1 MIDKLIVRGAK
12 QHNLNNINLDIPKN
26 KIVVFTGLSGSGK
39 STLAFDT
46 IYAEGQRRYV
56 ESLSAYA
63 RQFLELMEKPEVD
76 SIEGLSPAISIQQK
90 TTNKNPRST
99 VGTVTEI
106 YDYLRLLFAKIGE
119 PHCPNCNRKIES
131 QTLESI
137 TESVLRVSN
146 QKSRLIILAPL
157 IQGKKGTFDSLLRE
171 LYQKGFSKL
180 RVDGQFVNLEEL
192 LNRTNE
198 DQDNAKN
205 NTRPSE
211 YQDLN
216 LHKQRK
222 HNIDVI
228 IDRLKPSLN
237 EKSRIFE
244 SVQNAANLTNGIV
257 LTLIDDKEFF
267 FSRHNACPICKISIG
282 NIEPRSFSFNSPFG
296 ACEECNGL
304 GIKIEF
310 DPDLIIP
317 DKSKSILEGAI
328 KPWQGKF
335 ATFKSSMLKYVG
347 KKFGFNL
354 NTPIEKMSSEQ
365 INVILY
371 GTNQNIYYKYESKYS
386 QSKWEYESN
395 FEGVI
400 PNLQR
405 LYNSTD
411 SDNKREM
418 LARFMKEHVCDK
430 CSGKRLKKDSLSIK
444 IAEKSIIDVGD
455 LPIDECY
462 NFFNVL
468 KLDDTKK
475 YIAKNVLKEIRSR
488 LEFLMNVGLNYL
500 TLNRSTSSLSG
511 GESQRIR
518 LATQIGS
525 NLTGVLY
532 VLDEPT
538 IGLHQRDNDRLIK
551 TLKRLRDLG
560 NSLIIVEHDEDV
572 IRNSDWIID
581 IGPGA
586 GIHGGRIVAQGNLNE
601 VIQNENSL
609 TGQYLKGD
617 KTATLCSKKNQST
630 QFLAIHGAKEN
641 NLKSI
646 DVHIPIRCMTIVTGV
661 SGSGKSTLINEI
673 LFKSIASYFGTND
686 IPGKHDSIS
695 GMDHID
701 KVIEID
707 QSPIGRTPR
716 SNAATYVNAFTP
728 IREIFSKTI
737 TAKEMGYNPGRFS
750 FNVKSGRC
758 EACEG
763 CGVKRI
769 EMQFLPDVYVKCNE
783 CMGKRYNSETLLV
796 KYKNKSIDNIL
807 NLTVEE
813 ALHFFQN
820 IPIIYKKLKT
830 LFDVGLGYIKLG
842 QPATTFSGGEAQR
855 IKLAAEL
862 SKRDTG
868 KTLYILD
875 EPTTGLHFE
884 DVKKLLKILNTLTK
898 LGNTVVVIEHNL
910 DVIAS
915 ADWVID
921 LGPEGGSDGGQLI
934 IEGPPEKI
942 INYDDISHTAK
953 FLKKKI
959 LNSKLIEV
967 NN

>member
-12 QHNLNNINLDIPKN
+12 QHNLNNINIDIPKN
-26 KIVVFTGLSGSGK
+26 KIVIFTGLSGSGK

-63 RQFLELMEKPEVD
+63 RQFLELMEKPEVE

-90 TTNKNPRST
+90 TTNRNPRST

-119 PHCPNCNRKIES
+119 PYCPNCDRKIES

-137 TESVLRVSN
+137 TESVFRLSTE
-146 QKSRLIILAPL
+146 KSLLIILAPL
-157 IQGKKGTFDSLLRE
+157 IQGKKGSFDKLFQE
-171 LYQKGFSKL
+171 LYEKGYSRL
-180 RVDGQFVNLEEL
+180 RIDGQFVALGDLIDKSKDAKFYDKKNPKLGDLEEF
-192 LNRTNE
+192 
-198 DQDNAKN
+198 
-205 NTRPSE
+205 
-211 YQDLN
+211 N
-216 LHKQRK
+216 LPKQKK
-222 HNIDVI
+222 HNIDVVV
-228 IDRLKPSLN
+228 DRLKPSIN

-244 SVQNAANLTNGIV
+244 SVQNAASLTNGLI
-257 LTLIDDKEFF
+257 LTLIDNKEFL
-267 FSRHNACPICKISIG
+267 FSRHNACPFCKISIG

-296 ACEECNGL
+296 ACEDCNGL

-317 DKSKSILEGAI
+317 DKSKSIIEGAI

-335 ATFKSSMLKYVG
+335 ATFRSSMLKDVG
-347 KKFGFNL
+347 KKFAFNL
-354 NTPIEKMSSEQ
+354 NTPIEKMDSKQ

-386 QSKWEYESN
+386 QSKWEYEST

-405 LYNSTD
+405 LYNITE
-411 SDNKREM
+411 SDTKREM
-418 LARFMKEHVCDK
+418 LTRFMNERVCDK
-430 CSGKRLKKDSLSIK
+430 CSGKRLKKESLSIK
-444 IAEKSIIDVGD
+444 LSEKSIMDVGD

-462 NFFNVL
+462 DFFNT
-468 KLDDTKK
+468 LDLDTTKK

-488 LEFLMNVGLNYL
+488 LEFLLNVGLNYL

-551 TLKRLRDLG
+551 TLQRLRDLG

-586 GIHGGRIVAQGNLNE
+586 GIHGGKIVAQGILNE
-601 VIQNENSL
+601 ITENENSL
-609 TGQYLKGD
+609 TGKYLKGE
-617 KTATLCSKKNQST
+617 KTATLPSKKDRFTNFIS
-630 QFLAIHGAKEN
+630 IHGAKEN
-641 NLKSI
+641 NLKAI
-646 DVHIPIRCMTIVTGV
+646 DVDIPIGCITIVTGV
-661 SGSGKSTLINEI
+661 SGSGKSTLVNDI
-673 LFKSIASYFGTND
+673 LFKAVSSYFGSNE
-686 IPGKHDSIS
+686 IPGKYDSIS
-695 GMDHID
+695 GVENID
-701 KVIEID
+701 KVIGID

-737 TAKEMGYNPGRFS
+737 MAKEMGYNPGRFS

-758 EACEG
+758 ESCEG

-783 CMGKRYNSETLLV
+783 CMGKRYNSETLLI
-796 KYKNKSIDNIL
+796 KYKEKTIDDIL
-807 NLTVEE
+807 NYTVEE
-813 ALHFFQN
+813 AMDFFQN
-820 IPIIYKKLKT
+820 IPIIYKKLRT

-884 DVKKLLKILNTLTK
+884 DVKKLLRILSRLTS

-921 LGPEGGSDGGQLI
+921 LGPEGGSDGGRLV

-942 INYDDISHTAK
+942 IPHDDLSHTAK
-953 FLKKKI
+953 YLKKKL
-959 LNSKLIEV
+959 LNSKPIEV
-967 NN
+967 NY